1 MLRPEDTPAAPAA
14 RSEPT
19 PGAPSDPAA
28 RWRRVRAVFEAV
40 LESTGDERE
49 RQLAAAAADD
59 PALAAEVRA
68 LLGADATPAP
78 VLAAT
83 PAAAASA
90 GREAAWPA
98 MTREPPA
105 ADRFIGSWRLEGE
118 LGRGGM
124 GTVFRATDA
133 AGRTA
138 ALKRLDAPHRGTEAA
153 ARFAREVRLGAR
165 VRHPHLLP
173 VTDTLLDADGVPWLV
188 MPLVDGGTLR
198 ARLDR
203 AGALPVDETVR
214 IGRALADALAALHAA
229 RVAHRDLK
237 PENVLLSP
245 APVADVPP
253 ALDWPPTAERP
264 LPLLTDF
271 GIARALDALADGRLT
286 ASGMLVGTPTYM
298 SPEQL
303 RADRGDDTATD
314 VWALGVVL
322 YECCAGAPPRRG
334 QALRALLTGRPEPV
348 LPLREHRPEV
358 PPALDAL
365 VGAMLVPDPRERLA
379 EAGAV
384 RDALAALE
392 AKGGG

>member
-83 PAAAASA
+83 PAAASA

-173 VTDTLLDADGVPWLV
+173 VTDTLLDADGVP
-188 MPLVDGGTLR
+188 
-198 ARLDR
+198 
-203 AGALPVDETVR
+203 
-214 IGRALADALAALHAA
+214 
-229 RVAHRDLK
+229 
-237 PENVLLSP
+237 
-245 APVADVPP
+245 
-253 ALDWPPTAERP
+253 
-264 LPLLTDF
+264 
-271 GIARALDALADGRLT
+271 
-286 ASGMLVGTPTYM
+286 
-298 SPEQL
+298 
-303 RADRGDDTATD
+303 
-314 VWALGVVL
+314 
-322 YECCAGAPPRRG
+322 
-334 QALRALLTGRPEPV
+334 
-348 LPLREHRPEV
+348 
-358 PPALDAL
+358 
-365 VGAMLVPDPRERLA
+365 
-379 EAGAV
+379 
-384 RDALAALE
+384 
-392 AKGGG
+392 

>member
-1 MLRPEDTPAAPAA
+1 MLEHA
-14 RSEPT
+14 EE
-19 PGAPSDPAA
+19 G
-28 RWRRVRAVFEAV
+28 
-40 LESTGDERE
+40 RE
-49 RQLAAAAADD
+49 RALAAVAAED
-59 PALAAEVRA
+59 PTLAAEVRA
-68 LLGADATPAP
+68 LLDADAAPASA
-78 VLAAT
+78 LASTLVAT
-83 PAAAASA
+83 RPAEREPARPEPTREPAAA
-90 GREAAWPA
+90 GRS
-98 MTREPPA
+98 
-105 ADRFIGSWRLEGE
+105 IGPWRLEAE

-133 AGRTA
+133 AGRAA

-165 VRHPHLLP
+165 VRHPYLLP

-188 MPLVDGGTLR
+188 MPLVDGETLR

-203 AGALPVDETVR
+203 GGALPIAEAVR
-214 IGRALADALAALHAA
+214 IGRSLADALAALHAA

-237 PENVLLSP
+237 PENVLL
-245 APVADVPP
+245 APTSVADVPLAP
-253 ALDWPPTAERP
+253 DGAPTVERP

-271 GIARALDALADGRLT
+271 GIARALDAMAEARLT

-303 RADRGDDTATD
+303 RAERGDDTATD

-334 QALRALLTGRPEPV
+334 PALRALLTGRPDAVPS
-348 LPLREHRPEV
+348 LRERRPDV

-365 VGAMLVPDPRERLA
+365 VLAMLVPDRRARLA

-392 AKGGG
+392 ATGGV

>member
-83 PAAAASA
+83 PAAASA

-133 AGRTA
+133 AGGRPRSSGSTRRTA
-138 ALKRLDAPHRGTEAA
+138 ARRRRRAS
-153 ARFAREVRLGAR
+153 
-165 VRHPHLLP
+165 
-173 VTDTLLDADGVPWLV
+173 
-188 MPLVDGGTLR
+188 R
-198 ARLDR
+198 ARS
-203 AGALPVDETVR
+203 A
-214 IGRALADALAALHAA
+214 
-229 RVAHRDLK
+229 
-237 PENVLLSP
+237 S
-245 APVADVPP
+245 
-253 ALDWPPTAERP
+253 
-264 LPLLTDF
+264 
-271 GIARALDALADGRLT
+271 ARAC
-286 ASGMLVGTPTYM
+286 
-298 SPEQL
+298 
-303 RADRGDDTATD
+303 ATRT
-314 VWALGVVL
+314 
-322 YECCAGAPPRRG
+322 CSR
-334 QALRALLTGRPEPV
+334 
-348 LPLREHRPEV
+348 
-358 PPALDAL
+358 
-365 VGAMLVPDPRERLA
+365 
-379 EAGAV
+379 
-384 RDALAALE
+384 
-392 AKGGG
+392 

>member
-1 MLRPEDTPAAPAA
+1 
-14 RSEPT
+14 
-19 PGAPSDPAA
+19 
-28 RWRRVRAVFEAV
+28 
-40 LESTGDERE
+40 
-49 RQLAAAAADD
+49 
-59 PALAAEVRA
+59 
-68 LLGADATPAP
+68 
-78 VLAAT
+78 
-83 PAAAASA
+83 
-90 GREAAWPA
+90 
-98 MTREPPA
+98 
-105 ADRFIGSWRLEGE
+105 
-118 LGRGGM
+118 M

-133 AGRTA
+133 AGRAA
-138 ALKRLDAPHRGTEAA
+138 ALKRLDAPHRGTDAA
-153 ARFAREVRLGAR
+153 ARFAREVGLGAR

-198 ARLDR
+198 ERLDR
-203 AGALPVDETVR
+203 TGALPVGETVR

-229 RVAHRDLK
+229 RVAHRDVK
-237 PENVLLSP
+237 PENVLL
-245 APVADVPP
+245 ATTPVADVPP
-253 ALDWPPTAERP
+253 AVDWPATAARP

-271 GIARALDALADGRLT
+271 GIARALDALAEGRLT

-303 RADRGDDTATD
+303 IGDRGDDTTTD

-334 QALRALLTGRPEPV
+334 HALRALLTGRPEPV

-365 VGAMLVPDPRERLA
+365 VCAMLVLDRRERVA

-392 AKGGG
+392 AGAGG